1 MEIKNG
7 TKQKDDTTQKEGK
20 RVEFKEYIRT
30 SLGRPAVFYF
40 PSIKI
45 NDHKNGNLSLKIHNF
60 LIENFGGYTAEKGSV
75 LGYWQD
81 NGSTEYNE
89 NIKYTIAFEGKHKIP
104 VLEKF
109 LAEIAAKI
117 SEKAIYLETG
127 EDSWLIYP
135 KRK

>member
-1 MEIKNG
+1 MEFKNG
-7 TKQKDDTTQKEGK
+7 ANQKEAK
-20 RVEFKEYIRT
+20 NIEFKDYIRVP
-30 SLGRPAVFYF
+30 LGRPAVFYL

-45 NDHKNGNLSLKIHNF
+45 NDPKSGNLSLKIHNF
-60 LIENFGGYTAEKGSV
+60 LIENFGGYTAEKGSI

-109 LAEIAAKI
+109 LAEIADKI
-117 SEKAIYLETG
+117 SEKAVYLETG

-135 KRK
+135 KRR